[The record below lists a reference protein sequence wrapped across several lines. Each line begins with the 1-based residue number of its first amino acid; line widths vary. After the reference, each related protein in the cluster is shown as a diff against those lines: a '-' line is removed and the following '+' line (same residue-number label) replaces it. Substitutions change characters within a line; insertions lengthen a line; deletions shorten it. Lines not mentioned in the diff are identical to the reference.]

1 MRQVC
6 VLSPSLFI
14 LNIEK
19 VFREVEEISGVNVGG
34 VNINNLRYADH
45 TVLLAENNTDLKELV
60 AAIMMKGRDM
70 E

>member
-45 TVLLAENNTDLKELV
+45 TVLLAENNTDLQELV
-60 AAIMMKGRDM
+60 AAIMMKGRVM